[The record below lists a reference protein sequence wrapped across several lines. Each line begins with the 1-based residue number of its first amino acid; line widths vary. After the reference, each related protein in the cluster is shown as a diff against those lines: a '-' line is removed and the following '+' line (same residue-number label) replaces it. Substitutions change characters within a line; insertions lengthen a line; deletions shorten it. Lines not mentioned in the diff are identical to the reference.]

1 MLDCEKFNP
10 GEEMAKKY
18 LKSIGRTVIDV
29 SKNQDYWL
37 QDIDLIAI
45 NGQITERIEVK
56 YDRNINHYH
65 SFFVELQANIERN
78 QPGWID
84 TTKADFIFYI
94 DAVSCDCYIIRPQDL
109 RDYISKNDYQVR
121 FCSKDGYK
129 TSSGAIVPVE
139 AFAAQY
145 TMTKKNFRQYQ
156 I

>member
-10 GEEMAKKY
+10 GEEMTKKY

-65 SFFVELQANIERN
+65 SFFVELQSNIERN

-121 FCSKDGYK
+121 YCRKDGYK

-139 AFAAQY
+139 AFASQY